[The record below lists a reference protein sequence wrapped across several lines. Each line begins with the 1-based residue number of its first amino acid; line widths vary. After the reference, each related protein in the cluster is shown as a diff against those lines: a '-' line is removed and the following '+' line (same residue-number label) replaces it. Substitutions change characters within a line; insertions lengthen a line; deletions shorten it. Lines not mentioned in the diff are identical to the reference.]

1 MISYIY
7 KIIKENIQEMKES
20 FTTYIGG
27 YYQCCIKNLY
37 DGENQI
43 LFDLKY
49 GVAAKDYSEVAK
61 TKDLKPME
69 LNLLKLEEK
78 SKEIYHLMNFAAS
91 HEQIFENQYDT
102 ISSKV
107 AFFSIILVLVM
118 IVVGVF
124 QTFYLKQ
131 KVLDRKRI

>member
-1 MISYIY
+1 
-7 KIIKENIQEMKES
+7 MKES
-20 FTTYIGG
+20 FTTYVGG
-27 YYQCCIKNLY
+27 YYQCCIKNIHTE
-37 DGENQI
+37 ENEVI
-43 LFDLKY
+43 FDLKF

-78 SKEIYHLMNFAAS
+78 SKEIYHLMSFAAS

>member
-1 MISYIY
+1 
-7 KIIKENIQEMKES
+7 MKES
-20 FTTYIGG
+20 FTTYVGG
-27 YYQCCIKNLY
+27 YYQCCIKNLHSG
-37 DGENQI
+37 DNSI
-43 LFDLKY
+43 TFDLKY

-78 SKEIYHLMNFAAS
+78 SKEIYHLMTYAAS
-91 HEQIFENQYDT
+91 HEQVFENQYDT

-107 AFFSIILVLVM
+107 AFFSIILVVVM